1 MSVRQHRFSNLH
13 RGDGNRQFVFVDG
26 DSDGAA
32 RVFLP
37 RGHYRSGDWTG
48 PNRAADLLAYRVADS
63 VGEVNLPEF
72 LAGIRAVHDNGTE
85 QNPIDLVLVK
95 IAPEAILITTAD
107 RGQAVIERR
116 RHEDGRWFYRYTP
129 VRNVAPAA
137 DGRVAFDAV
146 EQPVVDPLKLLARV
160 RPGFLAQFH
169 DEQTWLYVTATSD
182 YPDAVVTL
190 TRHMLWQESIID
202 QEQEYAPDLVVTAR
216 YGWLFGAQNTPGT
229 THGYPLAESVR
240 ATWYISGPNVRRG
253 ARVQAPCR
261 LADLT
266 PTLLALTGTEYDVA
280 ELDGRPL
287 ANIYETP
294 AAGPPAEQDLVQA
307 SARESTGVRERA
319 RYWREVDLRAWR
331 PLEYTPVDPY
341 ANIPRSIN
349 DPSSGWDLNNIAYN
363 AMTVSDWSVFR
374 LFDDMASAVTPGQTH
389 MNQRVEKFDR
399 EAPQNARKPWMGT
412 GLQALNIPGT
422 AIADYSMYSTGN
434 LVRIDQTVDWLQD
447 RGARVKRGVSEKVRN
462 RPPSGPPLI
471 NQGIDTLQDGF
482 WDVYRFGQRVAAEV
496 LDEVILNG
504 IENQVDGAINS
515 QRDVPAEVIVSE
527 PDVPAARP

>member
-1 MSVRQHRFSNLH
+1 LQGDEAESHWRGTSTSSTPALYDHLQANGSDWSTGVLPVMTQTPPTLWTRSLARCLPYMQAQQAWRYIDDANTHYALQHLLTQQRRVTVIWLPETDSVSHKECRGQFGSTRRTIARADRLVGDVAATLEAQGRLDSTYLVLVSDHGHLGGRTTHLARFDIAHEAFFHPREVTRAGDWVGGGLGMSVRQHRFSNVH

-229 THGYPLAESVR
+229 THGYPL
-240 ATWYISGPNVRRG
+240 
-253 ARVQAPCR
+253 
-261 LADLT
+261 
-266 PTLLALTGTEYDVA
+266 
-280 ELDGRPL
+280 
-287 ANIYETP
+287 
-294 AAGPPAEQDLVQA
+294 
-307 SARESTGVRERA
+307 
-319 RYWREVDLRAWR
+319 
-331 PLEYTPVDPY
+331 
-341 ANIPRSIN
+341 
-349 DPSSGWDLNNIAYN
+349 
-363 AMTVSDWSVFR
+363 
-374 LFDDMASAVTPGQTH
+374 
-389 MNQRVEKFDR
+389 VE
-399 EAPQNARKPWMGT
+399 
-412 GLQALNIPGT
+412 
-422 AIADYSMYSTGN
+422 
-434 LVRIDQTVDWLQD
+434 
-447 RGARVKRGVSEKVRN
+447 
-462 RPPSGPPLI
+462 
-471 NQGIDTLQDGF
+471 
-482 WDVYRFGQRVAAEV
+482 
-496 LDEVILNG
+496 
-504 IENQVDGAINS
+504 
-515 QRDVPAEVIVSE
+515 
-527 PDVPAARP
+527 